1 MNCAAR
7 LACRRR
13 TCTRW
18 WRRTRRCG
26 ICPGAV
32 PGVVPAAGH
41 WQAAVLPVA
50 TQTWPFM
57 QVVSLPLL
65 KKQPSMSFEQVPTVP
80 AVGQKVPSAVQ
91 PRAPLLQVQSPVG
104 RLPVHIW
111 RLPQVLLLA
120 VLTKKQPLASRS
132 QVERTVFD
140 EQKFPGVVQ
149 PVGAAVQVHAAA
161 APVPVQAR

>member
-1 MNCAAR
+1 MAMILSAGGKATVTALVR
-7 LACRRR
+7 GLKRQ
-13 TCTRW
+13 
-18 WRRTRRCG
+18 
-26 ICPGAV
+26 GA
-32 PGVVPAAGH
+32 GGSGAGH
-41 WQAAVLPVA
+41 WQGAVLPVA
-50 TQTWPFM
+50 TQSWPFM

-120 VLTKKQPLASRS
+120 
-132 QVERTVFD
+132 
-140 EQKFPGVVQ
+140 
-149 PVGAAVQVHAAA
+149 
-161 APVPVQAR
+161 